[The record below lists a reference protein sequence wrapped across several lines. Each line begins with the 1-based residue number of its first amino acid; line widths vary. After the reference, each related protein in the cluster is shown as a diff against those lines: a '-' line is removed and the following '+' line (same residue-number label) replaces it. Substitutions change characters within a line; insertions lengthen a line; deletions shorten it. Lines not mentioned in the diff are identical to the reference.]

1 MTMLLGGVSTPICLT
16 TGELRECAMDV
27 NGNMYEMH
35 PDTKVA
41 FKGTIIPNWS
51 KVEDM
56 CKEASKIVKDA
67 VFTGWDICVLPSG
80 DIELIEANAMPDI
93 GVIQFAPNCLKRNVL
108 KRTSEDLLNNNIIKL
123 TSIWSRSYRNHEI

>member
-1 MTMLLGGVSTPICLT
+1 
-16 TGELRECAMDV
+16 
-27 NGNMYEMH
+27 MYEMH

-51 KVEDM
+51 KTEDM
-56 CKEASKIVKDA
+56 CKEASKIVKGA

-93 GVIQFAPNCLKRNVL
+93 GVIQFAPNYLKKGVISKL
-108 KRTSEDLLNNNIIKL
+108 GKELLNINLLGL
-123 TSIWSRSYRNHEI
+123 TSIWSKSYRK